1 MAKYSLQVL
10 LKCVDL
16 GVATYHPIILE
27 QGAIFMNST
36 TDNAEK
42 QQAKAK
48 LQEACAGYRDL
59 FNEILSALDAPQT
72 TPEAPRVTAYGIE
85 DPETDNAMAELANH
99 LELLNAFPFAIENI
113 IDTVGTP
120 ELIERN
126 IYRLA
131 GALSILLEQTENKR
145 LVLEEILQKGE
156 K

>member
-27 QGAIFMNST
+27 QGAIFTNST

-85 DPETDNAMAELANH
+85 DPETDKAMDELTIALDCKNSFTFF
-99 LELLNAFPFAIENI
+99 LEAISQYSSTHQELRNQISNLAYIQQVFAVHIESK
-113 IDTVGTP
+113 
-120 ELIERN
+120 RS
-126 IYRLA
+126 
-131 GALSILLEQTENKR
+131 ALEK
-145 LVLEEILQKGE
+145 ILQKGE